1 MTEPAALADQLGPRQ
16 RVVVLVV
23 GAVLLVHSLLL
34 ALWLAP
40 SSPIRDAIGSAR
52 LASYVDPYFQQGD
65 ETVGGGSNRVDEALQ
80 LRAYVRPE
88 GGGAPAFTEW
98 VDVTAR
104 ELGAIRG
111 ELDPPRARQIAR
123 RVATNLNFALFSLTP
138 AQRELVADVTADDST
153 LKLQQQLLAAD
164 PESAGDVANLVA
176 QDQMATQ
183 FASLWLGA
191 VLPDEELLQV
201 QYRVGRRVVPA
212 FADRNV
218 ATVRATS
225 FDWFNIGW
233 RPAVR
238 ADPAARDSFA
248 DYVGGGAQ

>member
-23 GAVLLVHSLLL
+23 GVVLVVHSVLL

-40 SSPIRDAIGSAR
+40 SSPVRDVIGDAR

-65 ETVGGGSNRVDEALQ
+65 ETVGFGSNRVDEALQ

-88 GGGAPAFTEW
+88 GGGSPIFTEW

-104 ELGAIRG
+104 EARAVRG

-123 RVATNLNFALFSLTP
+123 RVATNLNFALFGLTP
-138 AQRELVADVTADDST
+138 GQREIVADLSADVSP
-153 LKLQQQLLAAD
+153 LRLQQQLLAAD
-164 PESAGDVANLVA
+164 QASTGDVANVVA

-191 VLPDEELLQV
+191 ELPAKELLQV

-212 FADRNV
+212 FGDV
-218 ATVRATS
+218 ASVQGIT

-233 RPAVR
+233 RAAFR
-238 ADPAARDSFA
+238 GDPAARATFA
-248 DYVGGGAQ
+248 DYVGGGPS